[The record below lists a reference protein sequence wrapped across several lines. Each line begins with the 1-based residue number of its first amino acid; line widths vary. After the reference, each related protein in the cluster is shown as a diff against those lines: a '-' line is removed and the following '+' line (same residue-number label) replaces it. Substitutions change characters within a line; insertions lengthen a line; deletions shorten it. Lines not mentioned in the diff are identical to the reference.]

1 MAAVGVAMMMPSLY
15 LMFVLFV
22 VRSICCSFYLLF
34 VLFVVRSICCS
45 FYLLFV
51 LGNIYCQYDYISP
64 SY

>member
-34 VLFVVRSICCS
+34 VL
-45 FYLLFV
+45 
-51 LGNIYCQYDYISP
+51 GNIYCQYDYISP